1 LASISKGHS
10 FPVLILGKTKIIMKE
25 EKQSF
30 PLLTCEQPNQYGEAL
45 YRNGVTLSSA
55 SYNLSYCLYY
65 AGESSFEVKIEADT
79 NDVTEHPCDDKPRT
93 YLCTVCDKW
102 FTTKKHLKQHKQT
115 HTGDKL
121 YSCTQCEKCFVTEKY
136 LREHMNVHSS
146 KYKCTECEKCFS
158 SNRNLTVHRRSH
170 SGEKL
175 FECTVCSKRFTQSAH
190 LAKHSRIHSGEKPYK
205 CPECD
210 KKFSLSHSL
219 TTHMRVHT
227 GDKPYKCSL
236 CDKSFSASSNLQSHK
251 HHAHGNRRPYDCRYC
266 GKMFKRSQRV
276 MFILTL
282 VQSHTHVDTV
292 QTVLHFIPNSRH
304 TC

>member
-1 LASISKGHS
+1 MCI
-10 FPVLILGKTKIIMKE
+10 
-25 EKQSF
+25 
-30 PLLTCEQPNQYGEAL
+30 
-45 YRNGVTLSSA
+45 R
-55 SYNLSYCLYY
+55 
-65 AGESSFEVKIEADT
+65 D
-79 NDVTEHPCDDKPRT
+79 
-93 YLCTVCDKW
+93 
-102 FTTKKHLKQHKQT
+102 
-115 HTGDKL
+115 
-121 YSCTQCEKCFVTEKY
+121 
-136 LREHMNVHSS
+136 
-146 KYKCTECEKCFS
+146 
-158 SNRNLTVHRRSH
+158 RSH

-304 TC
+304 TCWSHTLKVLGSHVTFVRRNSATVNYLTLLDTAEFTAERNRTNVLLVTRHLVGLTF